1 LLQAGKNEFRQPF
14 ERQDLQTRVPLQRRI
29 GQELPFQLESGL
41 FWRQQ
46 NQRQPLRIFEERAAD
61 FFQAQEC
68 FPRAS
73 RTEQKS
79 RLHPTFV
86 AQKSGTV
93 KEEGGAGAGADSFFI
108 AKAGLLCHKNQDMIS
123 VKSLSK
129 TYGAQVA
136 VNELSFEVP
145 AGQILGFL
153 GPNGA
158 GKSTTLKMLTGM
170 LEPTS
175 GTAAICGFDL
185 RQQAL
190 EVKRHVGFVPESGA
204 VFESLT
210 GLEYLEMVA
219 ALYAIPEAPAR
230 ERIKQFIAFFDLSF
244 ETLTDKLLGAYSKGM
259 RRKVVITS
267 ALLHNPPVVF
277 FDEPLDGLDANAAVG
292 FKALIQTLAKEGKTI
307 VYSSHIL
314 DVVERVCDRVIIIDK
329 GRLLVDGRPE
339 ELVASH
345 GSGTLEQ
352 LFTQLTGGTELQRRA
367 EDFAKTFRP

>member
-1 LLQAGKNEFRQPF
+1 
-14 ERQDLQTRVPLQRRI
+14 
-29 GQELPFQLESGL
+29 
-41 FWRQQ
+41 
-46 NQRQPLRIFEERAAD
+46 
-61 FFQAQEC
+61 
-68 FPRAS
+68 
-73 RTEQKS
+73 
-79 RLHPTFV
+79 
-86 AQKSGTV
+86 
-93 KEEGGAGAGADSFFI
+93 
-108 AKAGLLCHKNQDMIS
+108 MIS
-123 VKSLSK
+123 VQSLCK
-129 TYGAQVA
+129 TFGVQAA
-136 VNELSFEVP
+136 VSDLSFEVP

-175 GTAAICGFDL
+175 GTATICGFDL
-185 RQQAL
+185 RRQTL
-190 EVKRHVGFVPESGA
+190 DVKRSVGFVPESGA

-219 ALYAIPEAPAR
+219 ALYRIPEDAAR
-230 ERIKQFIAFFDLSF
+230 ARIRQFIAFFDLSF

-259 RRKVVITS
+259 RRKVVITA

-329 GRLLVDGRPE
+329 GRLLVDGKPD
-339 ELVASH
+339 ELVAAH
-345 GSGTLEQ
+345 ASGTLEN
-352 LFTQLTGGTELQRRA
+352 LFTHLTGGAELQRRA
-367 EDFAKTFRP
+367 EDFAKTFRHE

>member
-1 LLQAGKNEFRQPF
+1 
-14 ERQDLQTRVPLQRRI
+14 
-29 GQELPFQLESGL
+29 
-41 FWRQQ
+41 
-46 NQRQPLRIFEERAAD
+46 
-61 FFQAQEC
+61 
-68 FPRAS
+68 
-73 RTEQKS
+73 
-79 RLHPTFV
+79 
-86 AQKSGTV
+86 
-93 KEEGGAGAGADSFFI
+93 
-108 AKAGLLCHKNQDMIS
+108 MIS
-123 VKSLSK
+123 VQSLSK
-129 TYGAQVA
+129 TFGAQVA
-136 VNELSFEVP
+136 VSELSFEVP
-145 AGQILGFL
+145 GGQILGFL

-170 LEPTS
+170 IEPTG
-175 GTAAICGFDL
+175 GTATICGFDL
-185 RQQAL
+185 RRQTL

-219 ALYAIPEAPAR
+219 ALYAIPENAAR
-230 ERIKQFIAFFDLSF
+230 DRIRQFIAFFDLSF

-259 RRKVVITS
+259 RRKVVITA

-329 GRLLVDGRPE
+329 GRLLVDGRPD
-339 ELVASH
+339 ELVAAHS
-345 GSGTLEQ
+345 SGTLEK